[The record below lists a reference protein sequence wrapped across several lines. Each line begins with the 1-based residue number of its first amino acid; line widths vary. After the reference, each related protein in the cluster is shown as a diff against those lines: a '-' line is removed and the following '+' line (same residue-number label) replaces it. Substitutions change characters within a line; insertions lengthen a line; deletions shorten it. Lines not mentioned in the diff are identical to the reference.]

1 MEQNK
6 LGTASI
12 SSLLRQL
19 AIPAVIANVVNAL
32 YNIVDQIFIGQG
44 IGYLGNAATN
54 VAFPV
59 TTLCLALGLMI
70 GLGAAARFN
79 LELGRGK

>member
-44 IGYLGNAATN
+44 IGYLVKCGDQCCLSCDH
-54 VAFPV
+54 PV
-59 TTLCLALGLMI
+59 F
-70 GLGAAARFN
+70 GLGFDDWP
-79 LELGRGK
+79 GCSSSF